1 MKIFKADSKIKIMLT
16 GGDSGGHVFPLV
28 SVLKEMQKFLKE
40 FDSKGIDLEFYYI
53 GSNDFTLDYI
63 KDEKINLYPLNMNRW
78 KKSKGFFKNVVGIF
92 VNFVSFVKAY
102 IKMIAIMP
110 DAIFAKGSFASVMVL
125 MIGIVFRIPIFV
137 HESDAVPGFVNQIF
151 GKFAKIVFISFE
163 NSAKYFNN
171 KNIQL
176 VGNPMDESL
185 KQVLASNYNT
195 EELKEQMGLDMERKV
210 ILVLGGSQGAKTINN
225 LVLDVLPEALQK
237 YQIIHQA
244 GAGNFEDVRRQADVT
259 VKEFLENKSDG
270 KHYHLL
276 PFLNHSITPAINS
289 LAFAMM
295 VSDIVVSRAGSGG
308 IFEIA
313 AFKKPSVLI
322 PLPWASRHH
331 QEINAFEFSKDG
343 TAVSL
348 EQANLKP
355 NILMDTIDSIL
366 ESKEKMTKMQIGCEK
381 FAKVDA
387 GEKIAKGILKEMI
400 KQYSNNPIT

>member
-1 MKIFKADSKIKIMLT
+1 MKFFKSDKKMKILFT

-28 SVLKEMQKFLKE
+28 SVLKEMQKFLKD
-40 FDSKGIDLEFYYI
+40 FNAKGMDLEFYYI
-53 GSNDFTLDYI
+53 GSNDFTLEYI
-63 KDEKINLYPLNMNRW
+63 KDQNINLYPLSMNRW
-78 KKSKGFFKNVVGIF
+78 KKSKNFFQNVLGIF

-102 IKMIAIMP
+102 IKMLLVMP

-125 MIGIVFRIPIFV
+125 IIGIVFRIPIFV

-171 KNIQL
+171 KNIEL
-176 VGNPMDESL
+176 VGNPIDENL
-185 KQVLASNYNT
+185 KQVLNANYDI
-195 EELKEQMGLDMERKV
+195 EELKKQMGLDMERKV
-210 ILVLGGSQGAKTINN
+210 VLVLGGSQGAKTINN
-225 LVLDVLPEALQK
+225 LILDVLPEALQK
-237 YQIIHQA
+237 YQIIHQV
-244 GAGNFEDVRRQADVT
+244 GDSNYEDMRRQADVT
-259 VKEFLENKSDG
+259 VKEFLENRSDG

-289 LAFAMM
+289 LAYAMM

-313 AFKKPSVLI
+313 AFKKPSILI

-355 NILMDTIDSIL
+355 NILMDTIDSIVDN
-366 ESKEKMTKMQIGCEK
+366 KDKMIKMQIGCEK
-381 FAKVDA
+381 FAKIDA
-387 GEKIAKGILKEMI
+387 GDKIARSMLKAII
-400 KQYSNNPIT
+400 KQYSLNL

>member
-1 MKIFKADSKIKIMLT
+1 MKFFKSDKKMKILFT

-28 SVLKEMQKFLKE
+28 SVLKEMQKFLKD
-40 FDSKGIDLEFYYI
+40 FNAKGMDLEFYYI
-53 GSNDFTLDYI
+53 GSNDFTLEYI
-63 KDEKINLYPLNMNRW
+63 KDQNINLYPLSMNRW
-78 KKSKGFFKNVVGIF
+78 KKSKNFFQNVLGIF

-102 IKMIAIMP
+102 IKMLLVMP

-125 MIGIVFRIPIFV
+125 VIGIVFRIPIFV

-171 KNIQL
+171 KNIEL
-176 VGNPMDESL
+176 VGNPIDENL
-185 KQVLASNYNT
+185 KQVLNANYNT
-195 EELKEQMGLDMERKV
+195 EDLKKQMGLDMERKV
-210 ILVLGGSQGAKTINN
+210 VLVLGGSQGAKTINN
-225 LVLDVLPEALQK
+225 LILDVLPEALQK
-237 YQIIHQA
+237 YQIIHQV
-244 GAGNFEDVRRQADVT
+244 GDSNYEDMRRQADVT
-259 VKEFLENKSDG
+259 VKEFLENRSDG

-313 AFKKPSVLI
+313 AFKKPSILI

-331 QEINAFEFSKDG
+331 QEMNAFEFSKDG

-355 NILMDTIDSIL
+355 NILMDTIDSIVDN
-366 ESKEKMTKMQIGCEK
+366 KDKMIKMQVGCEK
-381 FAKVDA
+381 FAKIDA
-387 GEKIAKGILKEMI
+387 GDKIARSMLKSII
-400 KQYSNNPIT
+400 KKNS

>member
-1 MKIFKADSKIKIMLT
+1 MKFFKSDKKMKILFT

-28 SVLKEMQKFLKE
+28 SVLKEMQKFLKD
-40 FDSKGIDLEFYYI
+40 FNAKGMDLEFYYI
-53 GSNDFTLDYI
+53 GSNDFTLEYI
-63 KDEKINLYPLNMNRW
+63 KDQNINLYPLSMNRW
-78 KKSKGFFKNVVGIF
+78 KKSKNFFQNVLGIF

-102 IKMIAIMP
+102 IKMLLVMP

-125 MIGIVFRIPIFV
+125 VIGIVFRIPIFV

-171 KNIQL
+171 KNIEL
-176 VGNPMDESL
+176 VGNPIDENL
-185 KQVLASNYNT
+185 KQVLNANYDI
-195 EELKEQMGLDMERKV
+195 EELKKQMGLDMERKV
-210 ILVLGGSQGAKTINN
+210 VLVLGGSQGAKTINN
-225 LVLDVLPEALQK
+225 LILDVLPEALQK
-237 YQIIHQA
+237 YQIIHQV
-244 GAGNFEDVRRQADVT
+244 GDSNYEDMRRQADVT
-259 VKEFLENKSDG
+259 VKEFLENRSDG

-289 LAFAMM
+289 LAYAMM

-313 AFKKPSVLI
+313 AFKKPSILI

-355 NILMDTIDSIL
+355 NILMDTIDSIVDN
-366 ESKEKMTKMQIGCEK
+366 KDKMIKMQIGCEK
-381 FAKVDA
+381 FAKIDA
-387 GEKIAKGILKEMI
+387 GDKIARSMLKAII
-400 KQYSNNPIT
+400 KQYSLNL